1 MSGGSS
7 TVVAVVVAYH
17 PDAERLRQ
25 LVEALETQVVRT
37 ILVVNGPLEEETEAG
52 LSGLDPAHTTRLVN
66 ARNVGLAAAQNQ
78 GIEVAR
84 QHGADAVVFF
94 DQDSLPPSSAVAAL
108 ERVWLERE
116 AKGESPG
123 AVGVAYQGEGSAHWP
138 GFVGIRWWGFGRR
151 PCRSEADIVEADFLI
166 SSGSLIPMRVLD
178 EVGAMDEAL
187 FIDHVDTEWC
197 LRAAAKGYRFFGVCS
212 VRMTHALGEHSQ
224 RIWFGRWRQVSS
236 HHPVRYYY
244 MFRNSVLLYRRRYV
258 RLDWKLGDVLRSLQ
272 MLVFFGL
279 FASRR
284 REVLGMMFRG
294 WRDGLRNRG
303 GAFEG

>member
-1 MSGGSS
+1 MSDDSS
-7 TVVAVVVAYH
+7 TVVAVVVAYR
-17 PDAERLRQ
+17 PDIERLRQ
-25 LVEALETQVVRT
+25 LVEALTPQVART
-37 ILVVNGPLEEETEAG
+37 ILVVNGPLEPEAEAS
-52 LSGLDPAHTTRLVN
+52 LSGLDPSHAARLGN

-84 QHGADAVVFF
+84 QHGAEAVVFF
-94 DQDSLPPSSAVAAL
+94 DQDSLPPADAVTAL
-108 ERVWLERE
+108 ERVWRERE

-123 AVGVAYQGEGSAHWP
+123 AVGVAYQGEGSTHWP
-138 GFVGIRWWGFGRR
+138 GFVRIRWWGFGRR
-151 PCRSEADIVEADFLI
+151 PCRSEADVVEADFLI

-178 EVGAMDEAL
+178 DVGGMDEVL

-197 LRAAAKGYRFFGVCS
+197 LRAASKGYRFFGVCG
-212 VRMTHALGEHSQ
+212 VKMTHALGEHSQ

-244 MFRNSVLLYRRRYV
+244 MFRNSVLLCRRRYV
-258 RLDWKLGDVLRSLQ
+258 RLDWKIGDALRSLQ

-284 REVLGMMFRG
+284 REVLAMMFRG
-294 WRDGLRNRG
+294 WFAGFRG
-303 GAFEG
+303 HGGEAY

>member
-1 MSGGSS
+1 MSCDSS
-7 TVVAVVVAYH
+7 AVVAVVVAYR
-17 PDAERLRQ
+17 PDIERLRQ
-25 LVEALETQVVRT
+25 LVEALTPQVART
-37 ILVVNGPLEEETEAG
+37 ILVLNGPLEPEAEAS
-52 LSGLDPAHTTRLVN
+52 LSGLDPSHTTRVGN

-84 QHGADAVVFF
+84 QQGADAVVFF
-94 DQDSLPPSSAVAAL
+94 DQDSLPPSGTVAAL
-108 ERVWLERE
+108 EHAWRERD

-123 AVGVAYQGEGSAHWP
+123 SVGVAYQGEGSRHWP
-138 GFVGIRWWGFGRR
+138 GFVRIRWWGFGRR
-151 PCRSEADIVEADFLI
+151 PCGSEADIVEADFLI

-178 EVGAMDEAL
+178 DVGGMDEVL

-197 LRAAAKGYRFFGVCS
+197 LRAASKGYRFFGVCG

-244 MFRNSVLLYRRRYV
+244 MFRNSVLLYRHSYV
-258 RLDWKLGDVLRSLQ
+258 RLDWKIGDVLRSLQ

-284 REVLGMMFRG
+284 SEVLAMMFRG
-294 WRDGLRNRG
+294 WFAGFRG
-303 GAFEG
+303 HIGEVS

>member
-1 MSGGSS
+1 MPTASPN
-7 TVVAVVVAYH
+7 VMAIVVAYR
-17 PDAERLRQ
+17 PDAARLRQ
-25 LVEALETQVVRT
+25 VVNALEPQVRRT
-37 ILVVNGPLEEETEAG
+37 ILVVNGPVATDTETT
-52 LSGLDPAHTTRLVN
+52 LSRFDPARTIRLDN
-66 ARNVGLAAAQNQ
+66 ASNLGLAVAQNQ
-78 GIEVAR
+78 GIDVAR
-84 QHGADAVVFF
+84 EQGAEAVVFF
-94 DQDSLPPSSAVAAL
+94 DQDSLPPADTVAVL
-108 ERVWLERE
+108 ERVWRERE
-116 AKGESPG
+116 ARGEAPA
-123 AVGVAYQGEGSAHWP
+123 AVGVAYQSEGSRHWP
-138 GFVGIRWWGFGRR
+138 GFVSIQWWGFGRR

-178 EVGAMDEAL
+178 DVGGMDETL
-187 FIDHVDTEWC
+187 FVDHVDTEWC
-197 LRAAAKGYRFFGVCS
+197 LRAASKGYRFFGVCG

-258 RLDWKLGDVLRSLQ
+258 RLDWKIGDVLRSLQ

-284 REVLGMMFRG
+284 REVLAMMFRG

>member
-1 MSGGSS
+1 MPGDSF
-7 TVVAVVVAYH
+7 TVAAVVVAYR
-17 PDAERLRQ
+17 PDLESLRQ
-25 LVEALETQVVRT
+25 LVDALTPQVAHT
-37 ILVVNGPLEEETEAG
+37 ILVVNGPLEPEAEASLPG
-52 LSGLDPAHTTRLVN
+52 LHPSHTTRLGN

-84 QHGADAVVFF
+84 QQGVDAVVFF
-94 DQDSLPPSSAVAAL
+94 DQDSLPPIGAVAAL
-108 ERVWLERE
+108 AHAWRERDAE
-116 AKGESPG
+116 GDSPG
-123 AVGVAYQGEGSAHWP
+123 AVGVAYQGAGSRHWP
-138 GFVGIRWWGFGRR
+138 GFVSIRWWGFGRR
-151 PCRSEADIVEADFLI
+151 PCRSDADIVEADFLI
-166 SSGSLIPMRVLD
+166 SSGSLIPLCVLD
-178 EVGAMDEAL
+178 DVGGMDEAL

-197 LRAAAKGYRFFGVCS
+197 LRAAAKGYRFFGVCG

-258 RLDWKLGDVLRSLQ
+258 RLDWKLGDMLRSLQ

-284 REVLGMMFRG
+284 REVLAMMFRG

>member
-1 MSGGSS
+1 MSCDSS
-7 TVVAVVVAYH
+7 TVVAVVVAYR
-17 PDAERLRQ
+17 PDIERLRQ
-25 LVEALETQVVRT
+25 LVEALTPQVART
-37 ILVVNGPLEEETEAG
+37 ILVVNGPLEPEAEAG
-52 LSGLDPAHTTRLVN
+52 LSGLDPSHTTRLGN

-78 GIEVAR
+78 GIELAR
-84 QHGADAVVFF
+84 QQGADAVVFF
-94 DQDSLPPSSAVAAL
+94 DQDSLPPSGTVAAL
-108 ERVWLERE
+108 EYAWRERD

-123 AVGVAYQGEGSAHWP
+123 AVGVAYQGAGSGHWP
-138 GFVGIRWWGFGRR
+138 GFVRIRWWGFGRR
-151 PCRSEADIVEADFLI
+151 PCRSEADLVEADFLI

-178 EVGAMDEAL
+178 DVGGMDEAL

-197 LRAAAKGYRFFGVCS
+197 LRACSKGYRFFGVCG
-212 VRMTHALGEHSQ
+212 VRMTHVLGEHSQ

-258 RLDWKLGDVLRSLQ
+258 RLDWKLGDALRSLQ

-284 REVLGMMFRG
+284 REVLAMMFRG
-294 WRDGLRNRG
+294 WFAGFRG
-303 GAFEG
+303 HIGEVS